1 MSWNDLII
9 SVCSIILTSLATWLS
24 GMLISWLNA
33 KLKDT
38 KAQRYIN
45 DLYRIMEESV
55 KSTYQ
60 TYVDGLKGT
69 EAWTKKAQLHALN
82 MALEAG
88 KTKLSAEAVTYV
100 SENFGDL
107 DNYLTNLI
115 EAIIYDL
122 KNKA

>member
-24 GMLISWLNA
+24 GMLISWLNT

-38 KAQRYIN
+38 KSQRYIN

-69 EAWTKKAQLHALN
+69 EAWTKEAQLNALN

-88 KTKLSAEAVTYV
+88 KTKLSAEAITYV